1 MIHLVISGCNGRM
14 GQVVADLCKQEEEIQ
29 IVAGI
34 DLHPE
39 KRSDFPVYA
48 DPMEYV
54 GPADVVIDFSAPQAL
69 DGLLDFCRSRSA
81 GIVLAT
87 TGYSETQLMAI
98 EAAAKQIPIFKS
110 ANMSLGINVLLEL
123 VRSAAK
129 VLGGSYD
136 VEIEERHHN
145 QKVDAPS
152 GTALML
158 ADAINEEN
166 NGAYHYVYDRSSVRQ
181 KRDPKEIGI
190 SSVRGGSIVGDHE
203 VLFCGPD
210 EVITLRHTAYSRSIF
225 ANGAV
230 NAAVYLAKKEPGL
243 YDMGDLIAAL

>member
-110 ANMSLGINVLLEL
+110 ANMSLGINVLLE
-123 VRSAAK
+123 
-129 VLGGSYD
+129 
-136 VEIEERHHN
+136 
-145 QKVDAPS
+145 P
-152 GTALML
+152 
-158 ADAINEEN
+158 
-166 NGAYHYVYDRSSVRQ
+166 GAQCSQGARRQ
-181 KRDPKEIGI
+181 
-190 SSVRGGSIVGDHE
+190 
-203 VLFCGPD
+203 L
-210 EVITLRHTAYSRSIF
+210 
-225 ANGAV
+225 
-230 NAAVYLAKKEPGL
+230 
-243 YDMGDLIAAL
+243 

>member
-152 GTALML
+152 GTALMIAEAAAASL
-158 ADAINEEN
+158 PYEA
-166 NGAYHYVYDRSSVRQ
+166 HYVYDRHGRPAEARCRRNRNFLSAR
-181 KRDPKEIGI
+181 RDHCGRTYRPVCRSG
-190 SSVRGGSIVGDHE
+190 RDH
-203 VLFCGPD
+203 
-210 EVITLRHTAYSRSIF
+210 
-225 ANGAV
+225 
-230 NAAVYLAKKEPGL
+230 
-243 YDMGDLIAAL
+243 